1 VGALHQIWRKGLI
14 HADFRA
20 EQDRILAAILDTE
33 RDMDAEAR
41 PEFAMEDDMEPA
53 ELSEPAGSLSDL
65 QRVTPSVPRP
75 RGSGS

>member
-33 RDMDAEAR
+33 SEMDVEAR
-41 PEFAMEDDMEPA
+41 PEFAMEDDVDTTEAPPA
-53 ELSEPAGSLSDL
+53 STNLSDL

-75 RGSGS
+75 TQGSP